1 MRVDMVAR
9 IGRALGRA
17 MLCMGCSNLLQWK
30 LLINL
35 RSKCWNNQKLEIRT
49 ISIGNFVADYII

>member
-1 MRVDMVAR
+1 MVAR
-9 IGRALGRA
+9 IGRVLGHA

-35 RSKCWNNQKLEIRT
+35 RSKCWNDQKLEIRT
-49 ISIGNFVADYII
+49 ISISDSLLITSSEDL